1 MEMFHTLL
9 YSKLAQLILCLTS
22 SLLGITASV
31 LTIIVNLVI
40 IFKSSNKF
48 KSFSK
53 FLLTMLHI
61 VLILLIVFLLYEAFN
76 VNMNRI
82 FEPLSFKLF
91 DFSKIFRK
99 HIHILTILIIA
110 AHLIIEIIY
119 STINDNRS
127 GEGNE
132 I

>member
-1 MEMFHTLL
+1 MFHTLL